1 MIIMCKI
8 VRSGWLFDF
17 NGRSANGLQE
27 QQQKYSELVVYILVS
42 TSLSICFDRQRQLI
56 HAICICYVAA
66 HSCTRDWRSMEIKTV
81 YNAVES
87 LFAKYEM
94 TIKYTHSFGVFD
106 AADPVGSCSPY
117 AIRYAEK
124 MWPLWSEWRSA
135 SQIAKK
141 KKQRHTGMANGMVV
155 WLLLGGPAHTHAAC
169 DHSIR
174 PSIQLIHSYFLES
187 RLVYVECMMMHH
199 RRSCGM
205 ELVGAIR

>member
-141 KKQRHTGMANGMVV
+141 KKKTTAHRYGKWHGCLAVTG
-155 WLLLGGPAHTHAAC
+155 
-169 DHSIR
+169 R
-174 PSIQLIHSYFLES
+174 PSTHTCSMRSFHSTINTTYS
-187 RLVYVECMMMHH
+187 
-199 RRSCGM
+199 
-205 ELVGAIR
+205 